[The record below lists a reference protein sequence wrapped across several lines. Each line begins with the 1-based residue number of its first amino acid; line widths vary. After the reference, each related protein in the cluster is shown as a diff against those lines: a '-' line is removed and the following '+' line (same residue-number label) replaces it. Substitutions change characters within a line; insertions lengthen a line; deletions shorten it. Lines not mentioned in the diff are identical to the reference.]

1 MSSDSVYI
9 LTKPCR
15 RMPTGRRL
23 AWRVNIDTLAS
34 VHDACARPNDSGIDD
49 LNEVLRSP
57 ISHIDKSGRNTPH
70 QIPIACTLI

>member
-1 MSSDSVYI
+1 MSCASVYI
-9 LTKPCR
+9 LSKPCR
-15 RMPTGRRL
+15 RMPTGCCL
-23 AWRVNIDTLAS
+23 AWRVNIDALAA

-70 QIPIACTLI
+70 QIPIACALI